1 VYRWLSVLLPHL
13 AGIFV
18 NGMVID
24 DVGVQPL
31 GHARSDGAACPR
43 CGEESRR
50 VHSRYQRRWRTLRRA
65 GGRWR
70 SANVVDWSTSI
81 EWGFSV
87 TITTSAVVTIT

>member
-50 VHSRYQRRWRTLRRA
+50 VHSGTSGGGGRCAGRAA
-65 GGRWR
+65 GGGRRMSSIGQHR
-70 SANVVDWSTSI
+70 SSGD
-81 EWGFSV
+81 
-87 TITTSAVVTIT
+87 SA